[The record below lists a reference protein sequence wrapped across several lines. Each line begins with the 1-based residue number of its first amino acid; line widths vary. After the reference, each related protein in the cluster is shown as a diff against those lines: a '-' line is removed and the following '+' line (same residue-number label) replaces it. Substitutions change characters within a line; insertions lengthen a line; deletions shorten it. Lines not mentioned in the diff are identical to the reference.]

1 MLSGINKTEI
11 YNANDIDEVMP
22 MYNLIKYSKNY
33 SKTSGSLWQYH
44 RDEPALNN
52 AGTPANVTNNTESA
66 ENDSSKAVKII
77 VPLKYLSSFWRT
89 LNHEIN
95 LILTSSPNCVVSNAA
110 AYQATTFALTDTK
123 SYVPVVTL
131 STEDKARVL
140 QQLKSGFKRT
150 VNWNKYHSK
159 KTPQNALNLYFDY

>member
-44 RDEPALNN
+44 RDEPALK
-52 AGTPANVTNNTESA
+52 
-66 ENDSSKAVKII
+66 NDSSKAVKII

-95 LILTSSPNCVVSNAA
+95 VILTSSPNCVVSNAA